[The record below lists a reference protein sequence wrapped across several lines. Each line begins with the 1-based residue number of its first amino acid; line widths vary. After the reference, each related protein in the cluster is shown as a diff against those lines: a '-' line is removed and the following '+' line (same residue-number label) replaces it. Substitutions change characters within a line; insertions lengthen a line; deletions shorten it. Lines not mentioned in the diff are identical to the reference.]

1 MIDFLYADHERVA
14 ALVSQIEG
22 VGALTGYER
31 ISGKSK
37 SSEGAVKGS
46 LGPVSGQRLGSTD
59 LNRQLREEYD
69 PLWINSTKFVGL
81 VEEKSTASEQRE
93 LDYGQLIMATG
104 KLVAVDQ
111 KLFNDLLQSE
121 AIIDQI
127 AEGLEASDKERSAKV
142 QKEERKRLADI
153 IIKFTQA
160 LPLGVIF
167 VLFSEE
173 HVFWFNVKREF
184 LQIQDLDIP
193 LKFPVEIGGHWH
205 VGGIVDALPG
215 DYVTL
220 GGGELDKFGEKKILS
235 GSTTI
240 IAQIIIPFVGLFGR
254 PADVYGLSP
263 VTIHREI
270 SF

>member
-14 ALVSQIEG
+14 ALISQIEG

-37 SSEGAVKGS
+37 SSEGTAKGT
-46 LGPVSGQRLGSTD
+46 LGPISGQKTRASD

-69 PLWINSTKFVGL
+69 PLWTNSKKFVDL
-81 VEEKSTASEQRE
+81 VEEKAAESESNRP
-93 LDYGQLIMATG
+93 DYGKLIMATG

-111 KLFNDLLQSE
+111 KLFNDLLKSE
-121 AIIDQI
+121 AIAEQI

-142 QKEERKRLADI
+142 QREERKRLADI
-153 IIKFTQA
+153 IVSFTQA

-167 VLFSEE
+167 ILFSEDN
-173 HVFWFNVKREF
+173 VFWFNVKRDF

-193 LKFPVEIGGHWH
+193 LKFPIEIGGRWH
-205 VGGIVDALPG
+205 VSGIVDALPG

-220 GGGELDKFGEKKILS
+220 GGGELERFGEKKILS

-240 IAQIIIPFVGLFGR
+240 LTQVIIPFVGLFGR

-270 SF
+270 QF